1 VRTSNPALSDKA
13 FERAAVPTAHLQAGW
28 GAPPG
33 QVRPAPDTVSPW
45 EPATPTAVMT
55 VNGSITAT
63 GVLLVLLIATAF
75 VGWNAV
81 EVTEVGGAEIPGWF
95 FAPLIASIGLAIA
108 TILKPAWARITAP
121 LYALAEGLVVGA
133 ISHIYNFEFD
143 GIVLQAASGT
153 IGVLAIML
161 FLYATRIIKVTDK
174 LRMGIVCAT
183 GAIALVY
190 VFNLILRLFGS
201 ELPFLHDTGAIGT
214 LISVVIVGVAAFN
227 LLLDF
232 DFIERGTAARAPKSM
247 EWYAGFGLVLTLVW
261 LYLELLRLLSKLRD

>member
-1 VRTSNPALSDKA
+1 M
-13 FERAAVPTAHLQAGW
+13 
-28 GAPPG
+28 PPG
-33 QVRPAPDTVSPW
+33 GVLPAPDTVSPW
-45 EPATPTAVMT
+45 EPSTPTAVMT

-63 GVLLVLLIATAF
+63 GVLLVLLVASAF
-75 VGWNAV
+75 VGWSATDTSLAGV
-81 EVTEVGGAEIPGWF
+81 EVPGWF

-108 TILKPAWARITAP
+108 TIFKPGWARITAP
-121 LYALAEGLVVGA
+121 LYALAEGVIVGA
-133 ISHIYNFEFD
+133 ISKIYNFEFD
-143 GIVLQAASGT
+143 GIVLQAAGGT

-161 FLYATRIIKVTDK
+161 FLYATRIIQVTDK

-190 VFNLILRLFGS
+190 VFNLILRLFGT
-201 ELPFLHDTGAIGT
+201 ELPFLHDSGAVGI

-232 DFIERGTAARAPKSM
+232 DFIERGAAARAPKAM
-247 EWYAGFGLVLTLVW
+247 EWYAGFGLLLTLVW